1 QGRGFAVVA
10 DEVRNLAG
18 ETQKSTEHIR
28 TLIERLQ
35 KKSEETNVEMSNNLN
50 LLNQS
55 KESVESVSKA
65 FESIIESVNAISEV
79 NILVATASEEQSSV
93 SNDISKNAEVVLEV
107 VSQNVAGI
115 SQSSIA
121 TEELARLAEDQ
132 QSKLKQFII

>member
-1 QGRGFAVVA
+1 GRGFAVVA